1 MEMEIERRVGAGVE
15 VREAGDGQ
23 TVMVGYAALYNVL
36 SDDLGGFREL
46 IATGAFADRLEDDVR
61 ALWQHDPL
69 YVLGR
74 TRSGTLRLSEDET
87 GLRFEVSV
95 PDAQW
100 ARDAVS
106 SIRRGDV
113 SQCSFAFS
121 VESDQWMVDAEAGV
135 VRLISRFERLFDVS
149 PVTFAAYPAT
159 SVSVQQRAQ
168 ALRARGGEAAE
179 SDRAAEIVRARD
191 GLRLRVDVRR
201 GMLRRTSA

>member
-1 MEMEIERRVGAGVE
+1 MEIERRIGAGVE

-23 TVMVGYAALYNVL
+23 AVITGYAALYNVL
-36 SDDLGGFREL
+36 SDDLGGFRER
-46 IATGAFADRLEDDVR
+46 IMPGAFAERLEDDVR

-100 ARDAVS
+100 ARDALS

-113 SQCSFAFS
+113 SQCSFAFT
-121 VESDQWMVDAEAGV
+121 VLGDQWASEDGQV
-135 VRLISRFERLFDVS
+135 VRSVSRFERLFDVS
-149 PVTFAAYPAT
+149 PVTFAAYQAT

-168 ALRARGGEAAE
+168 ALRARGGEAE
-179 SDRAAEIVRARD
+179 EIVRAREA
-191 GLRLRVDVRR
+191 LRLRVDVRR
-201 GMLRRTSA
+201 GMLRRPSA

>member
-1 MEMEIERRVGAGVE
+1 MEIERRIGAGVE

-23 TVMVGYAALYNVL
+23 AVITGYAALYNVL
-36 SDDLGGFREL
+36 SDDLGGFRER
-46 IATGAFADRLEDDVR
+46 IMPGAFAERLEDDVR

-100 ARDAVS
+100 ARDALS

-113 SQCSFAFS
+113 SQCSFAFT
-121 VESDQWMVDAEAGV
+121 VLGDQWASEDGQV
-135 VRLISRFERLFDVS
+135 VRSVSRFERLFDVS
-149 PVTFAAYPAT
+149 PVTFAAYQAT

-168 ALRARGGEAAE
+168 ALRARGGEAE
-179 SDRAAEIVRARD
+179 EIVRARQA
-191 GLRLRVDVRR
+191 LRLRVDVRR
-201 GMLRRTSA
+201 GMLRRPSA

>member
-1 MEMEIERRVGAGVE
+1 MEIERRIGGADVE

-23 TVMVGYAALYNVL
+23 TVIAGYAALYNVL
-36 SDDLGGFREL
+36 SDDLGGFRERIL
-46 IATGAFADRLEDDVR
+46 PGAFADRLGDDVR

-87 GLRFEVSV
+87 GLRFEVSA

-113 SQCSFAFS
+113 SQCSFAFM
-121 VESDQWMVDAEAGV
+121 VESDQWAMDEVGQI
-135 VRLISRFERLFDVS
+135 VRSVSRYGRLVDVS

-168 ALRARGGEAAE
+168 ALRARGGEAA
-179 SDRAAEIVRARD
+179 DNDQAAEIVRAREA
-191 GLRLRVDVRR
+191 LRLRVDVRR
-201 GMLRRTSA
+201 GMLRQTSA

>member
-1 MEMEIERRVGAGVE
+1 MEIERRIGAGVE

-23 TVMVGYAALYNVL
+23 AVITGYAALYNVL
-36 SDDLGGFREL
+36 SDDLGGFRER
-46 IATGAFADRLEDDVR
+46 IMPGAFAERLEDDVR

-100 ARDAVS
+100 ARDALS

-113 SQCSFAFS
+113 SQCSFAFT
-121 VESDQWMVDAEAGV
+121 VLGDQWASEDGQV
-135 VRLISRFERLFDVS
+135 VRSVSRFERLFDVS
-149 PVTFAAYPAT
+149 PVTFAAYQAT

-168 ALRARGGEAAE
+168 ARRARGGEAE
-179 SDRAAEIVRARD
+179 EIVRAREA
-191 GLRLRVDVRR
+191 LRLRVDVRR
-201 GMLRRTSA
+201 GMLRRPSA

>member
-1 MEMEIERRVGAGVE
+1 MEIERRIGAGVE

-23 TVMVGYAALYNVL
+23 AVITGYAALYNVL
-36 SDDLGGFREL
+36 SDDLGGFRER
-46 IATGAFADRLEDDVR
+46 IMPGAFAERLEDDVR

-100 ARDAVS
+100 ARDALS

-113 SQCSFAFS
+113 SQCSFAFT
-121 VESDQWMVDAEAGV
+121 VLGDQWASEDGQV
-135 VRLISRFERLFDVS
+135 VRSVSRFERLFDVS

-168 ALRARGGEAAE
+168 ALRARGGEAE
-179 SDRAAEIVRARD
+179 EIVRAREA
-191 GLRLRVDVRR
+191 LRLRVDVRR
-201 GMLRRTSA
+201 GMLRRPSA

>member
-1 MEMEIERRVGAGVE
+1 MEIERRIGAGVE

-23 TVMVGYAALYNVL
+23 AVITGYAALYNVL
-36 SDDLGGFREL
+36 SDDLGGFRER
-46 IATGAFADRLEDDVR
+46 IMPGAFAERLEDDVR

-100 ARDAVS
+100 ARDALS

-113 SQCSFAFS
+113 SQCSFTFT
-121 VESDQWMVDAEAGV
+121 VLGDQWASEDGQV
-135 VRLISRFERLFDVS
+135 VRSVSRFERLFDVS

-168 ALRARGGEAAE
+168 ALRARGGEAE
-179 SDRAAEIVRARD
+179 EIVRAREA
-191 GLRLRVDVRR
+191 LRLRVDVRR
-201 GMLRRTSA
+201 GMLRRPSA